1 MGKQYIYQ
9 IANLIK
15 KLGQREVLKN
25 IWLSFYPG
33 AKIGVLG
40 RNGSGKSTL
49 LRIMAGLDKEFEG
62 EARLTDGFTVGYLL
76 ARAAAQSR
84 QGRVGQRRRSRRPTR
99 GRCSTAST
107 RSTTSSASR

>member
-9 IANLIK
+9 IEDLVK
-15 KLGQREVLKN
+15 KHGQREVLKN

-49 LRIMAGLDKEFEG
+49 LRIMAGQDKEFDG
-62 EARLTDGFTVGYLL
+62 EAKLSDGFTAGYLPQEPQL
-76 ARAAAQSR
+76 NPEKDVLGNVEEA
-84 QGRVGQRRRSRRPTR
+84 VTR
-99 GRCSTAST
+99 T
-107 RSTTSSASR
+107 R